1 LTIQS
6 ARHDR
11 LVVLDDDDRR
21 ACVDEPV
28 EWAEHWPWSTSRQ
41 WQVGSAREERAMY
54 ETPEDLIALN
64 ELLDRSHARAGDHL
78 RSIFTPERWIPAD
91 ELVALLPGVQV
102 LNLATVSRACAPRVA
117 PVDGLFYR
125 GRFWFGSAAASV
137 RFTHLRERPQ
147 VSASHTR
154 GEELAVIVHGTATLI
169 EAGDPAHAGFA
180 SYYREVYGF
189 GWEEWDLPVQFARI
203 DATHLY
209 TYRTGRDDG
218 AA

>member
-1 LTIQS
+1 M
-6 ARHDR
+6 H
-11 LVVLDDDDRR
+11 
-21 ACVDEPV
+21 
-28 EWAEHWPWSTSRQ
+28 
-41 WQVGSAREERAMY
+41 
-54 ETPEDLIALN
+54 ETPNDLLALT
-64 ELLDRSHARAGDHL
+64 ELLDRSYARAGNHL
-78 RSIFTPERWIPAD
+78 RSIFTPERRIPAA

-147 VSASHTR
+147 VSASHAR
-154 GEELAVIVHGTATLI
+154 GEELAVIVHGMATLV
-169 EAGDPAHAGFA
+169 EVGDPAHAGFA
-180 SYYREVYGF
+180 DYYREVYGF

-209 TYRTGRDDG
+209 TYRPVRNDG
-218 AA
+218 AT

>member
-1 LTIQS
+1 M
-6 ARHDR
+6 H
-11 LVVLDDDDRR
+11 
-21 ACVDEPV
+21 
-28 EWAEHWPWSTSRQ
+28 
-41 WQVGSAREERAMY
+41 
-54 ETPEDLIALN
+54 ETPNDLLELT
-64 ELLDRSHARAGDHL
+64 ELLDRSHARAGEHL
-78 RSIFTPERWIPAD
+78 RSIFTPERRIPAD

-154 GEELAVIVHGTATLI
+154 GEELAVIVHGTAALI
-169 EAGDPAHAGFA
+169 DPGDPAHAGFA
-180 SYYREVYGF
+180 DYYREVYGF
-189 GWEEWDLPVQFARI
+189 GWEDWDLPVQFARI

-209 TYRTGRDDG
+209 TYRPVRNGG

>member
-1 LTIQS
+1 
-6 ARHDR
+6 
-11 LVVLDDDDRR
+11 
-21 ACVDEPV
+21 
-28 EWAEHWPWSTSRQ
+28 
-41 WQVGSAREERAMY
+41 MY
-54 ETPEDLIALN
+54 ETPEDLTALN

-78 RSIFTPERWIPAD
+78 RSIFTPERRLAAD
-91 ELVALLPGVQV
+91 ELATLLSGVQV

-154 GEELAVIVHGTATLI
+154 GEELAVIVPGTVALI
-169 EAGDPAHAGFA
+169 DRGDPAHAGFA
-180 SYYREVYGF
+180 TYYREVYGF

-209 TYRTGRDDG
+209 TYRTGRNDG

>member
-1 LTIQS
+1 M
-6 ARHDR
+6 H
-11 LVVLDDDDRR
+11 
-21 ACVDEPV
+21 
-28 EWAEHWPWSTSRQ
+28 
-41 WQVGSAREERAMY
+41 
-54 ETPEDLIALN
+54 ETTEDLIALSD
-64 ELLDRSHARAGDHL
+64 LLDRSYARAGDHL
-78 RSIFTPERWIPAD
+78 RSIFTPERRIAAD
-91 ELVALLPGVQV
+91 ELVTLLPGVQV

-169 EAGDPAHAGFA
+169 DAGDPAHAGFA
-180 SYYREVYGF
+180 NYYREVYGF

-203 DATHLY
+203 EATRLY
-209 TYRTGRDDG
+209 TYRPVRDDG
-218 AA
+218 AT

>member
-1 LTIQS
+1 
-6 ARHDR
+6 
-11 LVVLDDDDRR
+11 
-21 ACVDEPV
+21 
-28 EWAEHWPWSTSRQ
+28 
-41 WQVGSAREERAMY
+41 MY

-64 ELLDRSHARAGDHL
+64 EQLDRSHARAGGHL
-78 RSIFTPERWIPAD
+78 RSIFTPERRLAAD
-91 ELVALLPGVQV
+91 ELAALLSGVQV

-154 GEELAVIVHGTATLI
+154 GEELAVIVHGTVALI
-169 EAGDPAHAGFA
+169 DRGDPAHAGFA
-180 SYYREVYGF
+180 TYYREVYGF

-218 AA
+218 AT

>member
-1 LTIQS
+1 
-6 ARHDR
+6 
-11 LVVLDDDDRR
+11 
-21 ACVDEPV
+21 
-28 EWAEHWPWSTSRQ
+28 
-41 WQVGSAREERAMY
+41 MY
-54 ETPEDLIALN
+54 ETPEDLTALN

-78 RSIFTPERWIPAD
+78 RSIFTPERRLAAD
-91 ELVALLPGVQV
+91 ELAALLSGVQV

-154 GEELAVIVHGTATLI
+154 GEELAVIVHGTVALI
-169 EAGDPAHAGFA
+169 DRGDPAHAGFA
-180 SYYREVYGF
+180 TYYREVYGF

-209 TYRTGRDDG
+209 TYRTGRNDG